1 MALDFVLTIAVVI
14 IVCLLASRL
23 SVKFALPTLLIFMV
37 LGMLFGTD
45 GIFGF
50 VFDDFAFAE
59 AVCSYALVFIMFY
72 GGFGTSWRA
81 SKQVAGK
88 SFLLASVG
96 VVTTALLTAVF
107 CHFVLGFEW
116 LFALLVGSVMGS
128 TDAASMFAVLK
139 QKKLDLKE
147 NTTSLL
153 ALESGSNDPAS
164 YMMTVLA
171 LTLMAGSGA
180 MSSAVLVLTQI
191 LYALFFSILL
201 AFATIFVLK
210 QFKFGSDGFDT
221 LFVLVLAIVS
231 YILPTML
238 DGNGYLSVYI
248 FGIILGNSSIRNKVT
263 LVHFFDGITGLA
275 QIAIFFLLG
284 LLVVPSELPGVLG
297 ISVAVFLFLSF
308 VSRPATVF
316 GLFAFGKKGQR
327 SSFRQKLVVSFAG
340 VRGASSIVFAIMA
353 VVGGAD
359 RIIFNIVFCVCL
371 ISVALQAGLLP
382 FVSKKLDMLDT
393 TGTCLKTFNDYQDN
407 AEMQLLKL
415 SIPEG
420 HPWIGKTV
428 KELNV
433 LSDTMI
439 VVIKRGK
446 DSVIPKGNTK
456 IRANDKI
463 ILGGEVYRENA
474 DVTLEEQ
481 EVNQNHKWCNKL
493 ICKIHIPDNVLIVGV
508 RRKSGKTI
516 IPKGNTLIC
525 NGDTLILC
533 KGKFV
538 GEIKPTATQTY
549 AKTEKPVVHVVKEK
563 TDDVIVGQVVMDG
576 FESVGAK
583 KQDQP
588 VEEIKEQSAEEIKT
602 QQ

>member
-1 MALDFVLTIAVVI
+1 MTLEFVLIVAIIIAA
-14 IVCLLASRL
+14 CLLASRL

-37 LGMLFGTD
+37 LGMLCGTD

-50 VFDDFAFAE
+50 DFNDFAVAE
-59 AVCSYALVFIMFY
+59 VICSYALVFIMFY

-81 SKQVAGK
+81 SRPVATK
-88 SFLLASVG
+88 SFLLASIG
-96 VVTTALLTAVF
+96 VVTTALITAVF
-107 CHFVLGFEW
+107 CHLVLGFEW
-116 LFALLVGSVMGS
+116 LMALLIGSVMGS

-171 LTLMAGSGA
+171 LTLIDGGGVT
-180 MSSAVLVLTQI
+180 SSLVLVFTQL
-191 LYALFFSILL
+191 LYALIFSILL
-201 AFATIFVLK
+201 ALVTIFILK

-221 LFVLVLAIVS
+221 LFVLIAAVIAYAFPS
-231 YILPTML
+231 ML
-238 DGNGYLSVYI
+238 GGNGYLSVYI

-275 QIAIFFLLG
+275 QIVIFFLLG

-297 ISVAVFLFLSF
+297 ISVAIFLFMSF

-327 SSFRQKLVVSFAG
+327 SSLRQKLVVSFAG

-353 VVGGAD
+353 VVAGAD
-359 RIIFNIVFCVCL
+359 GIIFNIVFCICL

-393 TGTCLKTFNDYQDN
+393 AGTCLKTFNDYQDN

-428 KELNV
+428 RELNV

-481 EVNQNHKWCNKL
+481 LVTPNHKWCNKL
-493 ICKIHIPDNVLIVGV
+493 IYKIHIPDNVLIVGV

-538 GEIKPTATQTY
+538 GEIKPTAHP
-549 AKTEKPVVHVVKEK
+549 APKAEKPVEVVREK
-563 TDDVIVGQVVMDG
+563 PDNVIEGQVVMEG
-576 FESVGAK
+576 FEFGPAR
-583 KQDQP
+583 QDM
-588 VEEIKEQSAEEIKT
+588 VAGEQKPE
-602 QQ
+602 

>member
-1 MALDFVLTIAVVI
+1 MTLEFVLIVAIVVA
-14 IVCLLASRL
+14 VCLLASRL

-50 VFDDFAFAE
+50 EFDDFAFAE
-59 AVCSYALVFIMFY
+59 MVCSYALVFIMFY
-72 GGFGTSWRA
+72 GGFGTSWKA
-81 SKQVAGK
+81 SQPVAAK
-88 SFLLASVG
+88 SFLLASLG
-96 VVTTALLTAVF
+96 VVSTAFITAAF
-107 CHFVLGFEW
+107 CHLVLGFEW
-116 LFALLVGSVMGS
+116 LMALLIGSVLGS

-164 YMMTVLA
+164 YLMTVLA
-171 LTLMAGSGA
+171 LTLLDGGGV
-180 MSSAVLVLTQI
+180 MSSLVLVFTQI
-191 LYALFFSILL
+191 LYALVFSVIL
-201 AFATIFVLK
+201 AYITIFILK
-210 QFKFGSDGFDT
+210 KFKFGSDGFDT
-221 LFVLVLAIVS
+221 LFVLISAVIA
-231 YILPTML
+231 YALPAMM

-275 QIAIFFLLG
+275 QIVIFFLLG

-297 ISVAVFLFLSF
+297 ISVAIFLFLSF

-316 GLFAFGKKGQR
+316 GLFAFGKKGKR
-327 SSFRQKLVVSFAG
+327 SSFRQKLIVSFAG

-359 RIIFNIVFCVCL
+359 HVIFNIVFCVCL
-371 ISVALQAGLLP
+371 ISVALQAGLMP
-382 FVSKKLDMLDT
+382 IVSKKLNMLDEN
-393 TGTCLKTFNDYQDN
+393 GTCLKTFNDYQDSDQ
-407 AEMQLLKL
+407 MQLLKL

-433 LSDTMI
+433 LSDTLI

-446 DSVIPKGNTK
+446 DSVVPKGNTK
-456 IRANDKI
+456 IRANDQI

-481 EVNQNHKWCNKL
+481 VITQNHKWCNKL
-493 ICKIHIPDNVLIVGV
+493 IYKIHIPDNILIVGV

-516 IPKGNTLIC
+516 IPKGNTLLC

-538 GEIKPTATQTY
+538 GEIKPHPAH
-549 AKTEKPVVHVVKEK
+549 KTEKPVVRQKP
-563 TDDVIVGQVVMDG
+563 DDVIEGQVVMEG
-576 FESVGAK
+576 FEYGPSRK
-583 KQDQP
+583 DIS
-588 VEEIKEQSAEEIKT
+588 EEEAEEPL
-602 QQ
+602 QQN

>member
-1 MALDFVLTIAVVI
+1 MTLEFVLTVAIVVA
-14 IVCLLASRL
+14 VCLLASRL

-50 VFDDFAFAE
+50 DFHDFAFAE
-59 AVCSYALVFIMFY
+59 TVCSYALVFIMFY
-72 GGFGTSWRA
+72 GGFGTSWKA
-81 SKQVAGK
+81 SQPVAAK
-88 SFLLASVG
+88 SFLLATLG
-96 VVTTALLTAVF
+96 VVSTALITAVF

-116 LFALLVGSVMGS
+116 LMALLIGSVMGS

-164 YMMTVLA
+164 YLMTVLA
-171 LTLMAGSGA
+171 LTLIEGGGV
-180 MSSAVLVLTQI
+180 MSSLVLVFTQI
-191 LYALFFSILL
+191 LYALVFSVIL
-201 AFATIFVLK
+201 AYVTIFILK

-221 LFVLVLAIVS
+221 LFVLIAAVIAYAFPS
-231 YILPTML
+231 ML
-238 DGNGYLSVYI
+238 GGNGYLSVYI

-275 QIAIFFLLG
+275 QITIFFLLG

-297 ISVAVFLFLSF
+297 ISVAIFLFLSL

-327 SSFRQKLVVSFAG
+327 SSLGQKLVVSFAG

-353 VVGGAD
+353 VVAGAD
-359 RIIFNIVFCVCL
+359 GIIFNIVFCICL

-393 TGTCLKTFNDYQDN
+393 AGTCLKTFNDYQDN

-415 SIPEG
+415 SVPEG

-433 LSDTMI
+433 LSDTLI

-446 DSVIPKGNTK
+446 DSVVPKGNTK
-456 IRANDKI
+456 IRANDQI

-481 EVNQNHKWCNKL
+481 VITQNHKWCNKL
-493 ICKIHIPDNVLIVGV
+493 VCDIRIPDNILIVGV

-516 IPKGNTLIC
+516 IPKGNTLLC

-538 GEIKPTATQTY
+538 GEIKPHSTH
-549 AKTEKPVVHVVKEK
+549 KTEKPVVRQKP
-563 TDDVIVGQVVMDG
+563 DDVIDGQVVMEG
-576 FESVGAK
+576 FEYGPVRKDIAEVKEEPAVGK
-583 KQDQP
+583 
-588 VEEIKEQSAEEIKT
+588 EILQ
-602 QQ
+602 

>member
-1 MALDFVLTIAVVI
+1 MTLEFILALSIVA

-23 SVKFALPTLLIFMV
+23 SIKFALPTLLIFMV
-37 LGMLFGTD
+37 LGMLCGTD
-45 GIFGF
+45 GIFGVEF
-50 VFDDFAFAE
+50 SDFAFAE
-59 AVCSYALVFIMFY
+59 TVCTYALVFIMFY

-81 SKQVAGK
+81 SRQVAGK

-96 VVTTALLTAVF
+96 VVSTALLTAVF
-107 CHFVLGFEW
+107 CHLVLGFEW
-116 LFALLVGSVMGS
+116 LMSLLIGSVMGS

-164 YMMTVLA
+164 YLMTVLS
-171 LTLMAGSGA
+171 LTLIAGSGV
-180 MSSAVLVLTQI
+180 MSSFVLVFTQL
-191 LYALFFSILL
+191 LYALVFSVLL
-201 AFATIFVLK
+201 ALATIFVLK
-210 QFKFGSDGFDT
+210 QFKFAADGFDT
-221 LFVLVLAIVS
+221 LFVLVIAIVA
-231 YILPTML
+231 YVLPTML

-248 FGIILGNSSIRNKVT
+248 FGIILGNSSIKNKVN

-275 QIAIFFLLG
+275 QIVIFFLLG

-297 ISVAVFLFLSF
+297 ISVAIFLFLSL
-308 VSRPATVF
+308 VSRPVTVF
-316 GLFAFGKKGQR
+316 AFFAFGNKQKR
-327 SSFRQKLVVSFAG
+327 SSFKQKLVVSFAG

-359 RIIFNIVFCVCL
+359 HIIFNIVFCICL

-382 FVSKKLDMLDT
+382 VVSKRLDMLDSA
-393 TGTCLKTFNDYQDN
+393 GTCLKTFNDYQDN

-415 SIPEG
+415 SIPDG

-439 VVIKRGK
+439 VVIKRGN

-474 DVTLEEQ
+474 DVTLEE
-481 EVNQNHKWCNKL
+481 ELVTQNHKWCNKL
-493 ICKIHIPDNVLIVGV
+493 VCKIHIPDNVLIVGI
-508 RRKSGKTI
+508 RRKTGKTI

-525 NGDTLILC
+525 DGDTLILC
-533 KGKFV
+533 KGEFV
-538 GEIKPTATQTY
+538 GEIKPQATHT
-549 AKTEKPVVHVVKEK
+549 KVDKPVASVVKEK
-563 TDDVIVGQVVMDG
+563 QDEVILGQVVMDG
-576 FESVGAK
+576 FDFGPTMSDIPV
-583 KQDQP
+583 
-588 VEEIKEQSAEEIKT
+588 VEEKT
-602 QQ
+602 QD

>member
-1 MALDFVLTIAVVI
+1 MTLEFVLIVAIVVA
-14 IVCLLASRL
+14 VCLLASRL

-37 LGMLFGTD
+37 LGMLFGID

-50 VFDDFAFAE
+50 EFNDFAFAE

-72 GGFGTSWRA
+72 GGFGTSWKA
-81 SKQVAGK
+81 SKPVAAK

-96 VVTTALLTAVF
+96 VVLTALITAVF
-107 CHFVLGFEW
+107 CHLVLGFGW
-116 LFALLVGSVMGS
+116 LMSLLIGSVMGS

-164 YMMTVLA
+164 YLMTVLA
-171 LTLMAGSGA
+171 LTLIGGGSA
-180 MSSAVLVLTQI
+180 FSSLVLVVTQI
-191 LYALFFSILL
+191 LYALAFSVIL
-201 AFATIFVLK
+201 AYVTIFILK

-221 LFVLVLAIVS
+221 LFVLIAAVIA
-231 YILPTML
+231 YALPSML
-238 DGNGYLSVYI
+238 GGNGYLSVYI

-297 ISVAVFLFLSF
+297 ISLVVFLFMSL

-316 GLFAFGKKGQR
+316 ALFGFGKKGKK
-327 SSFRQKLVVSFAG
+327 SSIRQLLLVSFAG

-359 RIIFNIVFCVCL
+359 RVIFNIVFCICL

-382 FVSKKLDMLDT
+382 FVSKKLDMLDE
-393 TGTCLKTFNDYQDN
+393 TGACLKTFNDYQDN

-415 SIPEG
+415 SVPEG
-420 HPWIGKTV
+420 HPWVGKTV

-433 LSDTMI
+433 LSDTLI

-446 DSVIPKGNTK
+446 DSVVPKGNTK
-456 IRANDKI
+456 IRANDQI

-481 EVNQNHKWCNKL
+481 EITQSHKWCNKL
-493 ICKIHIPDNVLIVGV
+493 VCKIHIPDNILIVGV
-508 RRKSGKTI
+508 RRKNGKTI
-516 IPKGNTLIC
+516 IPKGNTLLC

-538 GEIKPTATQTY
+538 GEIKPHPTQ
-549 AKTEKPVVHVVKEK
+549 KTEKPVVRQKP
-563 TDDVIVGQVVMDG
+563 DDVIEGQVVMEG
-576 FESVGAK
+576 FEYGPSRKDFAEVQKTPVQAK
-583 KQDQP
+583 E
-588 VEEIKEQSAEEIKT
+588 VCAETKE
-602 QQ
+602 

>member
-1 MALDFVLTIAVVI
+1 MTLEFVLIVAIVVA
-14 IVCLLASRL
+14 VCLLASRL
-23 SVKFALPTLLIFMV
+23 SVKFALPTLLIFMI

-50 VFDDFAFAE
+50 EFDDFAFAE
-59 AVCSYALVFIMFY
+59 TVCSYALVFIMFY
-72 GGFGTSWRA
+72 GGFGTSWKA
-81 SKQVAGK
+81 SQPVAAK
-88 SFLLASVG
+88 SFLLASLG
-96 VVTTALLTAVF
+96 VVSTAFITAAF
-107 CHFVLGFEW
+107 CHLVLGFEW
-116 LFALLVGSVMGS
+116 LMALLIGSVLGC

-164 YMMTVLA
+164 YLMTVLA
-171 LTLMAGSGA
+171 LALLDGGGV
-180 MSSAVLVLTQI
+180 MSSLVLVFTQI
-191 LYALFFSILL
+191 LYALIFSVIL
-201 AFATIFVLK
+201 AYATIFILK

-221 LFVLVLAIVS
+221 LFVLISAVIA
-231 YILPTML
+231 YALPAMM

-297 ISVAVFLFLSF
+297 ISVAIFLFLSF

-316 GLFAFGKKGQR
+316 GLLAFGKKGKR

-359 RIIFNIVFCVCL
+359 HVIFNIVFCVCL
-371 ISVALQAGLLP
+371 ISVALQAGLMP
-382 FVSKKLDMLDT
+382 VVSKKLNMLDEN
-393 TGTCLKTFNDYQDN
+393 GTCLKTFNDYQDSDQ
-407 AEMQLLKL
+407 MQLLKL

-433 LSDTMI
+433 LSDTLI

-446 DSVIPKGNTK
+446 DSVVPKGNTK
-456 IRANDKI
+456 IRANDQI

-481 EVNQNHKWCNKL
+481 VITQNHKWCNKL
-493 ICKIHIPDNVLIVGV
+493 IYKIHIPDNILIVGV

-516 IPKGNTLIC
+516 IPKGNTLLC

-538 GEIKPTATQTY
+538 GEIKPHSTY
-549 AKTEKPVVHVVKEK
+549 KTEKPVVRQKP
-563 TDDVIVGQVVMDG
+563 DDVIEGQVVMEG
-576 FESVGAK
+576 FEYGPARKDFSE
-583 KQDQP
+583 QEN
-588 VEEIKEQSAEEIKT
+588 EET
-602 QQ
+602 LQQN